1 MNLEQNIA
9 SKKLPI
15 TPAAF
20 NGNTNIKM
28 GHSHCVKNVRI

>member
-20 NGNTNIKM
+20 NGKTDIKI